1 MDRRE
6 VLEKLLIFPLLRPKE
21 QKRVYKLTTIKVAG
35 LQYGE
40 CLDEEFKE
48 KESLKLI
55 REPKNPYD
63 KYAVAIYKQN
73 KKVGYIP
80 KTNSRIVASMLDSGE
95 NIKVVVRYYKPQE
108 EPWERLWVSLW
119 KIG

>member
-6 VLEKLLIFPLLRPKE
+6 VLEKLLLFPLLRPKE
-21 QKRVYKLTTIKVAG
+21 QKRFYKLTTIKVAG

-40 CLDEEFKE
+40 CVNEEFKQD
-48 KESLKLI
+48 ESLKLI

-63 KYAVAIYKQN
+63 KYAVAIYRQN
-73 KKVGYIP
+73 KKVGYVP
-80 KTNSRIVASMLDSGE
+80 KTNSRIVASMLDNRE
-95 NIKVVVRYYKPQE
+95 NIKAFVRYYKAE
-108 EPWERLWVSLW
+108 EEQWERLWVSLW